1 MATLVTAT
9 ALAGLAGAESL
20 EDAATMLFGA
30 FIKASVSPA
39 VEPTDTPI
47 VTPKMGNINR
57 ESENSDDAGT
67 DTKATWGDSMREAIV
82 LRGFYLLKDFLWG
95 PGTTVIELFPRVLIN
110 PPKGSLLNCHAPVVR
125 KAALGRSRRN
135 LRMPAVRFRFP
146 HLSDSVV
153 LSLLVR
159 ANYFMGAMRVQDGAV
174 PSILDSN
181 EYRFYS

>member
-1 MATLVTAT
+1 MVGAGCAFMAALVTAT

-30 FIKASVSPA
+30 FIKARVSPA
-39 VEPTDTPI
+39 VEPTDTPM

-57 ESENSDDAGT
+57 ESENGDDAET

-82 LRGFYLLKDFLWG
+82 LRGFYLLKVFLWG

-125 KAALGRSRRN
+125 KGCSRPQ
-135 LRMPAVRFRFP
+135 LPQPQDAC
-146 HLSDSVV
+146 
-153 LSLLVR
+153 R
-159 ANYFMGAMRVQDGAV
+159 AF
-174 PSILDSN
+174 SFSTL
-181 EYRFYS
+181 